1 MAVRRM
7 PTESDEVRVRFLF
20 LDVCG
25 DFDPFAPHQ
34 LVANARRRAEP
45 SLARSGAMAAVAA

>member
-25 DFDPFAPHQ
+25 DFDPFAHISSSPMPD
-34 LVANARRRAEP
+34 AGP
-45 SLARSGAMAAVAA
+45 SRHWLGPAQWLL